1 MKKRILFVALLAVLM
16 FFSGT
21 EMVNAEETVREET
34 VEMAKGN
41 GVFGFWHY
49 GEGDSSIVI
58 TKYTGA
64 EENVVI
70 PSMIAGKKV
79 TEIDRLAFS
88 GNEWVLS
95 VNVPDTVT
103 SVGEYCFA
111 KCENLTAIY
120 GMKNVEYIG
129 WYAFYNCKN
138 LRSVSLG
145 TALQIIEP
153 YAFQYCEKLN
163 GCVFPSTLT
172 GLGERC
178 FENTGLTSV
187 NVGASVEMGKKAFS
201 NCQNLVS
208 ASVHTSISGYA
219 FAGNKNLTTVS
230 IGANANIGYN
240 AFEQCSSLKNVSIAN
255 GNTGISIGR
264 GAFAGCSGLVKV
276 SLPSSVRY
284 LEDSSFAGCTSLNQ
298 IGLSNRL
305 LKIGRGAFSGCSSL
319 ISVVVPNTVMQIEDR
334 AFDSCNALSSI
345 LIPNSVTN
353 MRDEICSNEVTIK
366 CYAGSE
372 AEKYASAK
380 GNPIVLLKAVPSSSI
395 KFSAGTIYMNVD
407 DMRLLTYSITPANTT
422 DAVIWASSNTG
433 IAEVNGIG
441 EVTAKGV
448 GSVTIIAKTTSGRR
462 ATVNIAVSH
471 KPKEISFL
479 KSSVTI
485 MAGESMTQKAVVKDD
500 AGVRNDIKPSYSS
513 SNPKAASVSAS
524 GTVLG
529 IAPGVA
535 VITAKTGK
543 LSASYKVTVV
553 SNQPKSITFSKKK
566 KTLVAG
572 HTLTQKASVMGS
584 LGKITSIKPIYS
596 SSNSK
601 VAAVSPSGQ
610 IKGLKEGSVTIKAV
624 IGKLKATYQVQVV
637 MAKISKKG
645 KTLKI
650 TTVPNARV
658 KVRAKKSFLGKSSK
672 TVKAD
677 KKGNAKIKFRKKLKG
692 ITVKVQI
699 KISGYKKKTIK
710 KKF

>member
-34 VEMAKGN
+34 MEMAKGN
-41 GVFGFWHY
+41 GVFGFWQY
-49 GEGDSSIVI
+49 KEGDYSNIVI

-79 TEIDRLAFS
+79 TAIGNWAFEY
-88 GNEWVLS
+88 NDWVIS
-95 VNVPDTVT
+95 VNIPDTVT
-103 SVGEYCFA
+103 SIGYGSFQSCG
-111 KCENLTAIY
+111 NLTAIY
-120 GMKNVEYIG
+120 GMKNVVSISR
-129 WYAFYNCKN
+129 YAFSNCGN

-145 TALQIIEP
+145 TALTSIGY
-153 YAFQYCEKLN
+153 YAFQNCVKLN

-172 GLGERC
+172 YLGIGS

-187 NVGASVEMGKKAFS
+187 NVAASVEMDRSAFN

-255 GNTGISIGR
+255 GNTGISIGTE
-264 GAFAGCSGLVKV
+264 AFSGCSSLVKV
-276 SLPSSVRY
+276 TLPSSVRY
-284 LEDSSFAGCTSLNQ
+284 LEESSFAGCTSLKQ

-305 LKIGRGAFSGCSSL
+305 LKIGRTAFSGCSSL
-319 ISVVVPNTVMQIEDR
+319 ISVAVPNTVTQIEYA
-334 AFDSCNALSSI
+334 AFNSCNALSSI
-345 LIPNSVTN
+345 LIPNSVIN
-353 MRDEICSNEVTIK
+353 MQDHYYQICSNEVTIK

-407 DMRLLTYSITPANTT
+407 DTRLLTYAITPANTT
-422 DAVIWASSNTG
+422 DAVIWESSNTG

-524 GTVLG
+524 GAVLG

-584 LGKITSIKPIYS
+584 LGKITSLKPIYS
-596 SSNSK
+596 
-601 VAAVSPSGQ
+601 
-610 IKGLKEGSVTIKAV
+610 IL
-624 IGKLKATYQVQVV
+624 
-637 MAKISKKG
+637 
-645 KTLKI
+645 TLKWRLY
-650 TTVPNARV
+650 PLPGR
-658 KVRAKKSFLGKSSK
+658 
-672 TVKAD
+672 
-677 KKGNAKIKFRKKLKG
+677 
-692 ITVKVQI
+692 
-699 KISGYKKKTIK
+699 
-710 KKF
+710 